1 MSSTNLVLNSSNVSN
16 SNKNTYKL
24 RINGGLTIA
33 EKTKVCLTSLTVP
46 YSWFNIS
53 AFYGNNQ
60 FKISHVSIANVIT
73 WYTITIPDG
82 FYTIE
87 DLNLFLQQELSTRG
101 LYMLK
106 GSLKVFFYEFVLSTT
121 YYSVQLICSLVPN
134 SALATTLGYTM
145 PPASLNAGYS
155 FGPPLNSSTALF
167 EVNNEGF
174 GTMIGFEVG
183 VYPSSGALNVS
194 RSFLST
200 KTPVGS
206 TVQSLLIRCNL
217 VNNKLSYPSDV
228 LDSVTINTTFGS
240 NITYTPSFAK
250 FINCQSGTFSSVDVS
265 ICDQN
270 GNEIKLLDSN
280 CLITLLLTNDS

>member
-16 SNKNTYKL
+16 ANKNTYKL
-24 RINGGLTIA
+24 RINGGLTIQ

-60 FKISHVSIANVIT
+60 FKISHISIANIIY

-87 DLNLFLQQELSTRG
+87 DLNLFLQQELTIRG

-106 GSLKVFFYEFVLSTT
+106 GTVKVFFYEFVLSTT

-134 SALATTLGYTM
+134 SALASTLGYTL
-145 PPASLNAGYS
+145 PPASINAGYS
-155 FGPPLNSSTALF
+155 YGFQPNSYTAQL
-167 EVNNEGF
+167 EINNAGF
-174 GTMIGFEVG
+174 GNLIGFELG
-183 VYPSSGALNVS
+183 VYPDVLSYVS
-194 RSFLST
+194 KSFLST

-206 TVQSLLIRCNL
+206 TVQSLLVRCNL

-228 LDSVTINTTFGS
+228 LDSITINNSFGS

-250 FINCQSGTFSSVDVS
+250 FINCQSGTYSSIDVS

-270 GNEIKLLDSN
+270 GGEIKLLDSN
-280 CLITLLLTNDS
+280 CLITLLLINDS

>member
-24 RINGGLTIA
+24 RINGGLTIQ

-60 FKISHVSIANVIT
+60 FKISHVSIANFIT

-82 FYTIE
+82 FYTID
-87 DLNLFLQQELSTRG
+87 DLNLFLQQELTTRG

-106 GSLKVFFYEFVLSTT
+106 GTVKVFFYQFVLSTT

-134 SALATTLGYTM
+134 AALATTLGYTM
-145 PPASLNAGYS
+145 PSSGLYAA
-155 FGPPLNSSTALF
+155 GPPLNSGTALF
-167 EVNNEGF
+167 EVNNAGF
-174 GTMIGFEVG
+174 GTLIGFELG
-183 VYPSSGALNVS
+183 QYPPTADTVS

-228 LDSVTINTTFGS
+228 LDSVTINNSFGS

>member
-1 MSSTNLVLNSSNVSN
+1 MSSTNLILNSSNVSN
-16 SNKNTYKL
+16 ANKNTYKL
-24 RINGGLTIA
+24 RINGGLTIQ

-60 FKISHVSIANVIT
+60 FKILNFTLGTFGS
-73 WYTITIPDG
+73 WQTITIPDG

-87 DLNLFLQQELSTRG
+87 DLNLFLQQELTRLG

-106 GSLKVFFYEFVLSTT
+106 GTVKVFFLQFVLSTT
-121 YYSVQLICSLVPN
+121 YYSVQLVCSVYPD
-134 SALATTLGYTM
+134 STMAASLGYTLPTGISAGFSFGF
-145 PPASLNAGYS
+145 PPVSTTAQIEINNAG
-155 FGPPLNSSTALF
+155 FGNL
-167 EVNNEGF
+167 
-174 GTMIGFEVG
+174 IGFELG
-183 VYPSSGALNVS
+183 VYPSSFFNIS
-194 RSFLST
+194 KSFLST

-250 FINCQSGTFSSVDVS
+250 FINCQSGTFSSVDIS

-270 GNEIKLLDSN
+270 GGEIKLLDSN